1 MKNASPPAKS
11 RQFKLEKIYEVSLS
25 VFARFGFKKATV
37 EDIAKE
43 LDMTKGNIYLYAKSK
58 RDLYEKSILHVIRK
72 FQNFMV
78 DAFQRE
84 SDVVKKI
91 VSMARAGFEFIS
103 HNEDFRRL
111 LANDPDLL
119 RSAEEIF
126 SSQNVVEYSDVFDFS
141 KKMLKN
147 GLTQGIAEKRFR
159 NFDADYI
166 ADLLS
171 QIYMMF
177 IRQDF
182 AISEE
187 TSQVKK
193 TEEIVN
199 LILFGIVN
207 DIKAVST
214 EPVRIETNEV
224 SS

>member
-1 MKNASPPAKS
+1 MKNAPPPVKS
-11 RQFKLEKIYEVSLS
+11 RQFKLEKIYDVSLS

-72 FQNFMV
+72 FQDFMV

-84 SDVVKKI
+84 NDVVKKI

-103 HNEDFRRL
+103 QNEDFRNL
-111 LANDPDLL
+111 LTNDPDLL

-126 SSQNVVEYSDVFDFS
+126 SSQNVAEYSDVFDFS

-147 GLTQGIAEKRFR
+147 GLSQGISEKRFR

-177 IRQDF
+177 IRRDF

-199 LILFGIVN
+199 LILYGIVN
-207 DIKAVST
+207 DIKAVSKDPIRLQKNVT
-214 EPVRIETNEV
+214 V
-224 SS
+224 